1 MFKHNAYGLQY
12 GRYNRH
18 KDCWETVISKFDPV
32 GVPALYYVKNEKV
45 LGLHIGAVDDGYLTN
60 QHINI
65 VRDYNTPNAT
75 LAGENRPDSRMAYGV
90 VAQYNKLLTPDT
102 AFIGSHRFYTD
113 DWDISSHTLE
123 ADVYTNISKQFTL
136 GAGLRYYT
144 QTEANFYNGDMDYFS
159 DETYASNDE
168 RLSDF
173 DALTYKVNM
182 NYKYNDLISYNLGVQ
197 LYQQN
202 TDSDMSATTVTT
214 GLKYRF

>member
-1 MFKHNAYGLQY
+1 ML
-12 GRYNRH
+12 
-18 KDCWETVISKFDPV
+18 S
-32 GVPALYYVKNEKV
+32 
-45 LGLHIGAVDDGYLTN
+45 DDGYLTN

-75 LAGENRPDSRMAYGV
+75 LAGENRPETLNTWHSLY
-90 VAQYNKLLTPDT
+90 
-102 AFIGSHRFYTD
+102 RFS
-113 DWDISSHTLE
+113 WDISSHTLE

-144 QTEANFYNGDMDYFS
+144 QTEANFYNGNMDYFT

-182 NYKYNDLISYNLGVQ
+182 NYNHNNLISYNLGVQ

-214 GLKYRF
+214 